1 MSGYFIEINI
11 AMTIIKSYSIV
22 TLYCISA
29 SYQTDV
35 DDIHGK
41 SDRAMMRALPQEE
54 REQIQV
60 HTPTCLIAGLLPF
73 LNILG
78 YTDS

>member
-1 MSGYFIEINI
+1 
-11 AMTIIKSYSIV
+11 MTIIKSYSIA

-60 HTPTCLIAGLLPF
+60 HTSTCLIAGLLPF
-73 LNILG
+73 
-78 YTDS
+78 